1 MLLTAGDGGEWWTLA
16 FLILVVCCDTGAYV
30 AGLNFGKHPMAPT
43 ISPKKTWEGFAGAVV
58 AAVLAGILLSLFMI
72 QQEWWFGVV
81 LGLVIVVTATLGDWP
96 SRSSSATSA
105 SRTSAPGCRATAGS
119 STASTPCCRPRRW
132 PMRCSSSSRELPR
145 RMSRMTTTFPSA
157 GRRER
162 GYDPDQVD
170 AFLRDARRCY
180 DDEADRSL
188 TSETI
193 RRVSFDMRRGGYSAA
208 AVDRVL
214 ERLED
219 AFAVRERD
227 RTVARVG
234 ADAWNAE
241 ARRAA
246 QEILDRVS
254 RPTGERFDRAG
265 FLTTGYD
272 RREVDR
278 FADRVAKYFRG
289 TKPMSVDDVRTVAFH
304 PRRGGYREA
313 QVDLLL
319 DAVIDVMNA
328 VR

>member
-1 MLLTAGDGGEWWTLA
+1 
-16 FLILVVCCDTGAYV
+16 
-30 AGLNFGKHPMAPT
+30 
-43 ISPKKTWEGFAGAVV
+43 
-58 AAVLAGILLSLFMI
+58 
-72 QQEWWFGVV
+72 
-81 LGLVIVVTATLGDWP
+81 
-96 SRSSSATSA
+96 
-105 SRTSAPGCRATAGS
+105 
-119 STASTPCCRPRRW
+119 
-132 PMRCSSSSRELPR
+132 
-145 RMSRMTTTFPSA
+145 MTTTFPSA

-193 RRVSFDMRRGGYSAA
+193 RRVSFDMRRGGYSAS

-227 RTVARVG
+227 RTVALALVVVAAARV
-234 ADAWNAE
+234 
-241 ARRAA
+241 A

-254 RPTGERFDRAG
+254 RPAGERFDRAG
-265 FLTTGYD
+265 LLTTGYD

-304 PRRGGYREA
+304 PRRGGYREE

>member
-1 MLLTAGDGGEWWTLA
+1 
-16 FLILVVCCDTGAYV
+16 
-30 AGLNFGKHPMAPT
+30 
-43 ISPKKTWEGFAGAVV
+43 
-58 AAVLAGILLSLFMI
+58 
-72 QQEWWFGVV
+72 
-81 LGLVIVVTATLGDWP
+81 
-96 SRSSSATSA
+96 
-105 SRTSAPGCRATAGS
+105 
-119 STASTPCCRPRRW
+119 
-132 PMRCSSSSRELPR
+132 
-145 RMSRMTTTFPSA
+145 MTTTFPSA

-162 GYDPDQVD
+162 GYDPTQVD
-170 AFLRDARRCY
+170 AFLQDARRCY

-219 AFAVRERD
+219 AFAVRERE
-227 RTVARVG
+227 RVVARVG

-254 RPTGERFDRAG
+254 QPAGERFDRAG
-265 FLTTGYD
+265 LLTTGYD

-319 DAVIDVMNA
+319 DAVVDVMNA